1 MNTKL
6 VRYILLI
13 CVLGISLG
21 IVSCRSLREVS
32 FADEV
37 WRVSTTTGNIV
48 NADSTLQFTLGNH
61 MPSYDATI
69 ISNIDSLLSYPG
81 SAEYISRI
89 LTTCGLGGARVCFYI
104 PSENTMWV
112 KLPVQYVDVKPRAVT
127 YNLADDKPYTM
138 WVWDNDVYNESR
150 TDSQIYSNA
159 YVDQRFKTLI
169 VVDKLTYGTEPMAC
183 LNIYQSATKRTS
195 KLGFRPDYWA
205 NKPHLLDYSSI
216 DILSHWVDSRRETII
231 ENYKLGQEV
240 KSRRAINTIKNE
252 LKEILRLDQEPRERI
267 VEAWHNSPQDTA
279 LHVSIAAEILR
290 NDSINLVRV
299 CDILDNYP
307 LIFGEENEVLWVV
320 IQHSSLELQKHYL
333 PKFIAA
339 ARKGLLR
346 GELVAVMQDRIACWS
361 GKPQVY
367 GSQGTINDNGI
378 FVPSEI
384 EDIENVNARRSSMGM
399 VSLEEYIKQMSN
411 PR

>member
-1 MNTKL
+1 M
-6 VRYILLI
+6 
-13 CVLGISLG
+13 
-21 IVSCRSLREVS
+21 
-32 FADEV
+32 
-37 WRVSTTTGNIV
+37 
-48 NADSTLQFTLGNH
+48 
-61 MPSYDATI
+61 
-69 ISNIDSLLSYPG
+69 
-81 SAEYISRI
+81 
-89 LTTCGLGGARVCFYI
+89 
-104 PSENTMWV
+104 
-112 KLPVQYVDVKPRAVT
+112 
-127 YNLADDKPYTM
+127 
-138 WVWDNDVYNESR
+138 
-150 TDSQIYSNA
+150 
-159 YVDQRFKTLI
+159 
-169 VVDKLTYGTEPMAC
+169 
-183 LNIYQSATKRTS
+183 
-195 KLGFRPDYWA
+195 
-205 NKPHLLDYSSI
+205 
-216 DILSHWVDSRRETII
+216 
-231 ENYKLGQEV
+231 
-240 KSRRAINTIKNE
+240 
-252 LKEILRLDQEPRERI
+252 
-267 VEAWHNSPQDTA
+267 
-279 LHVSIAAEILR
+279 R

-361 GKPQVY
+361 GKAQVY

>member
-32 FADEV
+32 FTDEV
-37 WRVSTTTGNIV
+37 WRVSTTGNIV

-81 SAEYISRI
+81 SAEYISHI

-127 YNLADDKPYTM
+127 YNLGDDKPYTM

-240 KSRRAINTIKNE
+240 ESRRAINTIKNE